1 MSRGPLPPTH
11 PAVLK
16 AMQDSTELAEGIGQ
30 LALDIYEF
38 CSPWVVYDEATGDF
52 EVRYW
57 MGDAHVA
64 PEADIVSANGGS
76 HG

>member
-11 PAVLK
+11 SAVLK
-16 AMQDSTELAEGIGQ
+16 AMRENPEVAEGVGQ
-30 LALDIYEF
+30 LALDLYDY
-38 CSPWVVYDEATGDF
+38 CAPWVVYDEKSGDF

-64 PEADIVSANGGS
+64 PEADIVSANGGQ